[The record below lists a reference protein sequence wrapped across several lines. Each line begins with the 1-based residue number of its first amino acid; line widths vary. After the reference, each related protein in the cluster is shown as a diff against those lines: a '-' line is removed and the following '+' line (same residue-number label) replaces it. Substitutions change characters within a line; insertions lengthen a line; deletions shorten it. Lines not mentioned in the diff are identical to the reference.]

1 MAYAKLY
8 LEHTNT
14 HRIKTAP
21 IGFSM
26 TSLFF
31 GPWVCAWRHDY
42 FMIAAWVVM
51 ALCLAV
57 MGMIW
62 ALFCLYP
69 VQAWLYNKIYLQRLL
84 NSGWRVRG
92 WEGRGLEEIEFK
104 LGFKLARTVL
114 TS

>member
-8 LEHTNT
+8 LSHPQSKGV
-14 HRIKTAP
+14 KTVP
-21 IGFSM
+21 LGFSM

-42 FMIAAWVVM
+42 PVIVAWILL
-51 ALCLAV
+51 ACLSLI

-69 VQAWLYNKIYLQRLL
+69 VQAFIYNRIYLQRLL
-84 NSGWRVRG
+84 NSGWKLYGWTGRV
-92 WEGRGLEEIEFK
+92 LDEIEFK
-104 LGFKLARTVL
+104 LGFKLPKAVL